1 MHNKNKKIK
10 NQLIRLYGN
19 GCFFE
24 RAHIAEKIEQMGG
37 IKTYKTFLEEKKY
50 TGKKIIY
57 QLSLH
62 HLVHRSENGA
72 TSVYNGANVSTI
84 AHQYLHSLPRDQEE
98 IINNELR
105 QFKYQIDMARMSVGD
120 KNLSFEKINI
130 PDGALN
136 MEDVIEIPLED
147 NSKLQAETE
156 KKKPKFNRA
165 KEKRQFQQMIEESEE
180 ELYW

>member
-57 QLSLH
+57 QLSMH
-62 HLVHRSENGA
+62 HLIHRSEGR
-72 TSVYNGANVSTI
+72 SY
-84 AHQYLHSLPRDQEE
+84 
-98 IINNELR
+98 
-105 QFKYQIDMARMSVGD
+105 
-120 KNLSFEKINI
+120 
-130 PDGALN
+130 
-136 MEDVIEIPLED
+136 
-147 NSKLQAETE
+147 
-156 KKKPKFNRA
+156 
-165 KEKRQFQQMIEESEE
+165 
-180 ELYW
+180 